1 MKMKRVLVLSAHP
14 DDETLGL
21 GGTIAKMSKNGDI
34 IYVLV
39 FADGETA
46 RKNNKL
52 KISERRKQAKDA
64 SKVLGIKQIEFLN
77 YEDQKLDTI
86 PLVELSKHI
95 ENAIRKWNP
104 NVIFTHFYGDVNQDH
119 KAVFDATLI
128 ATRPTPKSKIT
139 EVICYETP
147 SSTEWG
153 IQKFNP
159 NFYEDISKFIKTKQS
174 AFKKYKGEIE
184 MFPHPRS
191 LEAIFL
197 ISKRWGSTIG
207 LKHAE
212 AFLKIR
218 EISK

>member
-1 MKMKRVLVLSAHP
+1 MTTKTLEEEISKMNRGLVSVEIREVTNLP
-14 DDETLGL
+14 KVVEEQKYVFDREKPLLPEGQIVGL
-21 GGTIAKMSKNGDI
+21 YEAFMD
-34 IYVLV
+34 L
-39 FADGETA
+39 D
-46 RKNNKL
+46 
-52 KISERRKQAKDA
+52 
-64 SKVLGIKQIEFLN
+64 KVIKFG
-77 YEDQKLDTI
+77 Y
-86 PLVELSKHI
+86 PKHI

-119 KAVFDATLI
+119 KAIFDATLI

-174 AFKKYKGEIE
+174 ALKKYKGEIE

-191 LEAIFL
+191 LEAIIV
-197 ISKRWGSTIG
+197 ISKRWGSVVG

-212 AFLKIR
+212 AFKKIR